1 MNRTRD
7 KYFKECVIQTISK
20 IPDRYLGQL
29 LISINQ
35 RYEYHLSLAHK
46 NRDRYRIA
54 HYFLSFAIPLY
65 SAFFT
70 YITSNDIITSG
81 RALGAIGL
89 VLTIMTIVASI
100 LKPHGRFIAAAQE
113 LIDLNTWKTDF
124 IDSLGTLML
133 KIDNNDYQPLYGLLK
148 RKDLEMSKIGGALL
162 DLVLTPSTGKE
173 ADGQ

>member
-20 IPDRYLGQL
+20 IPDNYLGQL
-29 LISINQ
+29 FISINQ

-46 NRDRYRIA
+46 NRDRNSFA
-54 HYFLSFAIPLY
+54 HYVLSFAIPIY

-70 YITSNDIITSG
+70 YITSNDIIKPG
-81 RALGAIGL
+81 RALGAFGL

-124 IDSLGTLML
+124 IGSLSTLHL
-133 KIDNNDYQPLYGLLK
+133 ESDQPNTKSLYEFLK
-148 RKDLEMSKIGGALL
+148 RKDLEMSKIGGVLI
-162 DLVLTPSTGKE
+162 DLILTSSASKQNDGK
-173 ADGQ
+173 